1 MVDAG
6 YGRIVNTTSSGV
18 FGLPQNLS
26 YATAKGGVIGMTRSL
41 ATAGGGHGLK
51 ANLIA
56 PAAMTRMACQG
67 PGEAALP
74 DAGPMASHLLAPIVA
89 SLATSNC
96 PTTRETYAA
105 GAAPVALVV
114 LAPTPPPP

>member
-41 ATAGGGHGLK
+41 ATAGGEHGIK

-56 PAAMTRMACQG
+56 PAAMTRMAGQG
-67 PGEAALP
+67 AGEAAPP
-74 DAGPMASHLLAPIVA
+74 DAGPMASPLVAPLVA
-89 SLATSNC
+89 SLAPEDC
-96 PTTRETYAA
+96 PVTGKFYPA
-105 GAAPVALVV
+105 GPGRVPGGVH
-114 LAPTPPPP
+114 APTPPP

>member
-41 ATAGGGHGLK
+41 ATAGGEHGIK

-56 PAAMTRMACQG
+56 PAAMTRMAGQG
-67 PGEAALP
+67 AGER
-74 DAGPMASHLLAPIVA
+74 SEEH
-89 SLATSNC
+89 TSELQSIM
-96 PTTRETYAA
+96 RISYA
-105 GAAPVALVV
+105 VFCLKKKNK
-114 LAPTPPPP
+114 LEYT

>member
-41 ATAGGGHGLK
+41 ATAGGEHGIK

-56 PAAMTRMACQG
+56 PAAMTRMAG
-67 PGEAALP
+67 KGAGEPKHP
-74 DAGPMASHLLAPIVA
+74 DAAPSASPPLRPRGAP
-89 SLATSNC
+89 
-96 PTTRETYAA
+96 AA
-105 GAAPVALVV
+105 ARAPP
-114 LAPTPPPP
+114 APGSSPRRAPARSAGGYHPP